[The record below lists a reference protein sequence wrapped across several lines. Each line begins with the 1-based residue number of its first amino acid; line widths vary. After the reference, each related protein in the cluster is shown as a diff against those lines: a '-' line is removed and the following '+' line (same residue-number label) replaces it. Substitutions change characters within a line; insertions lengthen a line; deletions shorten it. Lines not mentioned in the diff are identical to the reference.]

1 LGSVPKVTVAITN
14 EAGTDIYLVGS
25 LDGSDWKGRY
35 PYCYFEVIGPDG
47 KSAVPELILEDPL
60 CSPLREKDFV
70 KVAPGEA
77 FDPYDQSLGFFP
89 AVQLDPAVFR
99 APGAYRVRFV
109 YSTISDNI
117 ALWRNGG
124 WDGIPENE
132 RPKIL
137 ALFSQVPKL
146 ELWSDEITITVVAVA
161 KQRPDAQ
168 RKLQSDRIRGM
179 AVAKA
184 LEIVFGSRQEKIY
197 IEKSPYV
204 DGSLSKVAGCPVEVI
219 TREYYNS
226 HLQGHSPTQRPILAE
241 TEIFVKDGEPD
252 HQFHV
257 RISYRGQIGVG
268 GYWDGVFG
276 IEEQTPILVDESHA
290 VE

>member
-14 EAGTDIYLVGS
+14 QTGANIYLVGS
-25 LDGSDWKGRY
+25 LDGSDWRGRY

-47 KSAVPELILEDPL
+47 ESAVPELILEDPL

-70 KVAPGEA
+70 KVTPGEA

-109 YSTISDNI
+109 YSTKSDDI

-124 WDGIPENE
+124 WNGTPEDE

-137 ALFSQVPKL
+137 DLFDQVPKL
-146 ELWSDEITITVVAVA
+146 EVRSDEISITIVAAA
-161 KQRPDAQ
+161 KQRPHEQ
-168 RKLQSDRIRGM
+168 RELQSDRIRAI
-179 AVAKA
+179 AVSKA
-184 LEIVFGSRQEKIY
+184 LHIVFGSRQGKIY
-197 IEKSPYV
+197 IEESPYI
-204 DGSLSKVAGCPVEVI
+204 DDSLSKVAECPVEVI
-219 TREYYNS
+219 TKEYYNS
-226 HLQGHSPTQRPILAE
+226 HLQGHNPIQRPILAE
-241 TEIFVKDGEPD
+241 IEVFAKEGETE

-257 RISYRGQIGVG
+257 RISYKGRIGVG
-268 GYWDGVFG
+268 GYWDGVFSL
-276 IEEQTPILVDESHA
+276 EKQAPILVDESHA